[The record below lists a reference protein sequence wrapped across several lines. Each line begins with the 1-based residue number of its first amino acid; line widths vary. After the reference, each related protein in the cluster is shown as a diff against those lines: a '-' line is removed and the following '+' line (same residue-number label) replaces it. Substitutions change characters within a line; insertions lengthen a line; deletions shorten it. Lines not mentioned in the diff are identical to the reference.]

1 MKILLIDP
9 PFYRFI
15 GYYNRYFPLGLAYL
29 AAVLQKEGHEVL
41 IYDADCN
48 VNPSKMD
55 FTRLEDNYPFY
66 LKSLKDDYHPIW
78 KEMKETIHNFK
89 PDMIGITVWTTF
101 AASAFK
107 IASICKEYD
116 SNIPVVMGGPHIS
129 IKYDEVMKICPDVD
143 FLIRDEGEETFIELV
158 KTLESKIDD
167 RVEGVRL
174 SPSKATST
182 FRIIR
187 IKSMEREITKLRDIK
202 GISFRFNGEVIHN
215 PSKDFIE
222 DLDSIPFPARDLLL
236 NKGSY
241 NSEDMGLLMTSRG
254 CPYNCSYCAT
264 SVWGRKIRYRSIDN
278 VINEIK
284 LVIDKYGT
292 RQFTFKDDSFT
303 VNRKR
308 VLEFCDRLINEDIRI
323 NWDCNTRVNLVDEEI
338 LNKMKKAG
346 CNGIKVGVET
356 GSERILKLINK
367 RISFEQC
374 KKAVKL
380 FRKVGIHWTGYFMM
394 GLPSETKEDV
404 YQTLKFMKELRPDYA
419 SFSVYEPFPGTEL
432 FNSGVEK
439 GLVQKER
446 TLDDF
451 YTISPKYYYVKDINQ
466 RVDTMSGEEF
476 EKLEFEMKEAFYKY
490 NRGLLR
496 LAKRANSR
504 SKLYLQTPKTLVDDF
519 KKFLSW
525 V

>member
-1 MKILLIDP
+1 MRILLIDP

-29 AAVLQKEGHEVL
+29 AAVLRENGHDVL

-55 FTRLEDNYPFY
+55 FTRLEDSYPLY
-66 LKSLKDDYHPIW
+66 LKSLKENSHPIW
-78 KEMKETIHNFK
+78 QEMRERIHNFK
-89 PDMIGITVWTTF
+89 PDTVGITVWTTF
-101 AASAFK
+101 AASALR
-107 IASICKEYD
+107 IASLCKEYD
-116 SNIPVVMGGPHIS
+116 RSVPVVMGGPHIS
-129 IKYDEVMKICPDVD
+129 IKHDEVMKICPDVD
-143 FLIRDEGEETFIELV
+143 FLIRGEGEKTFVELA
-158 KTLESKIDD
+158 KALESKD
-167 RVEGVRL
+167 
-174 SPSKATST
+174 KAKALKNINGILY
-182 FRIIR
+182 RQN
-187 IKSMEREITKLRDIK
+187 REI
-202 GISFRFNGEVIHN
+202 VHN
-215 PSKDFIE
+215 PDREFIQ
-222 DLDSIPFPARDLLL
+222 DLDTIPLPARDLLL
-236 NKGSY
+236 NKDSY

-264 SVWGRKIRYRSIDN
+264 SIWERKTRYRSIDN

-308 VLEFCDRLINEDIRI
+308 VLELCDRLINEDIRI

-346 CNGIKVGVET
+346 CNGIKVGIET

-432 FNSGVEK
+432 FNSGVTK

-451 YTISPKYYYVKDINQ
+451 YTISPKYYYVKDINR
-466 RVDTMSGEEF
+466 RVDTMSGKEF

>member
-29 AAVLQKEGHEVL
+29 AAVLRKEGHDVL

-48 VNPSKMD
+48 VNPTKMD
-55 FTRLEDNYPFY
+55 FSQLEESYPFY
-66 LKSLKDDYHPIW
+66 LQSLKDENNPIL
-78 KEMKETIHNFK
+78 KEIPGTVRNFN
-89 PDMIGITVWTTF
+89 PDLIGITAWTTF
-101 AASAFK
+101 AASAFRV
-107 IASICKEYD
+107 AAICKEWNRD
-116 SNIPVVMGGPHIS
+116 VPVVMGGPHIS

-143 FLIRDEGEETFIELV
+143 FLIRGEGEKTFVELA
-158 KTLESKIDD
+158 KALESKD
-167 RVEGVRL
+167 
-174 SPSKATST
+174 KAKALKNINGILY
-182 FRIIR
+182 RQN
-187 IKSMEREITKLRDIK
+187 REI
-202 GISFRFNGEVIHN
+202 VHN
-215 PSKDFIE
+215 PDREFIQ
-222 DLDSIPFPARDLLL
+222 DLDAIPLPARDLLL
-236 NKGSY
+236 NKDSY

-264 SVWGRKIRYRSIDN
+264 SIWERKTRYRSIDN

-439 GLVQKER
+439 GLVEKER

-451 YTISPKYYYVKDINQ
+451 YTISPKYYYVKDINR
-466 RVDTMSGEEF
+466 RVDTMSKEEF

>member
-1 MKILLIDP
+1 M
-9 PFYRFI
+9 
-15 GYYNRYFPLGLAYL
+15 
-29 AAVLQKEGHEVL
+29 L

-48 VNPSKMD
+48 VNPTKMD
-55 FTRLEDNYPFY
+55 FSQLEESYPFY
-66 LKSLKDDYHPIW
+66 LQSLKDENNPIL
-78 KEMKETIHNFK
+78 KEIPGTVRNFN
-89 PDMIGITVWTTF
+89 PDLIGITAWTTF
-101 AASAFK
+101 AASAFRV
-107 IASICKEYD
+107 AAICKEWNRD
-116 SNIPVVMGGPHIS
+116 VSVVMGGPHIS

-143 FLIRDEGEETFIELV
+143 FLIRGEGEKTFVELA
-158 KTLESKIDD
+158 KALESKD
-167 RVEGVRL
+167 
-174 SPSKATST
+174 KAKALKNINGILY
-182 FRIIR
+182 RQN
-187 IKSMEREITKLRDIK
+187 REI
-202 GISFRFNGEVIHN
+202 VHN
-215 PSKDFIE
+215 PDREFIQ
-222 DLDSIPFPARDLLL
+222 DLDAIPLPARDLLL
-236 NKGSY
+236 NKDSY

-264 SVWGRKIRYRSIDN
+264 SIWERKTRYRSIDN

-451 YTISPKYYYVKDINQ
+451 YTISPKYYYVKDINR